1 MRCLAKRTA
10 GLPAMTWL
18 VAAVIWA
25 NPSMAHHAVSHE
37 MLVIQAPW
45 VYADPLA
52 PDSARA
58 FLSLRN
64 RSRHDHALL
73 GAESPA
79 ATRVELHIAPEAALG
94 LGDEGPVIP
103 LPARAAIH
111 LGPDTSHIRLHG
123 IQTELVP
130 GTSVPLILRFQ
141 DDSVLRLQAEV
152 RMAR

>member
-1 MRCLAKRTA
+1 
-10 GLPAMTWL
+10 MTLL
-18 VAAVIWA
+18 VAAVVWA
-25 NPSMAHHAVSHE
+25 NPSVAHHAVSHE
-37 MLVIQAPW
+37 ILVIQAPW
-45 VYADPLA
+45 VYTDPLA

-64 RSRHDHALL
+64 RSRHDHELI

-79 ATRVELHIAPEAALG
+79 ATRVELHVAPEATLD
-94 LGDEGPVIP
+94 LGDESPVIP

-111 LGPDTSHIRLHG
+111 LGPGTSHIQLHG
-123 IQTELVP
+123 IRTELFP